1 MKTRLEDSRR
11 RSVEEDTR
19 YENVGIYDGFHFP
32 ERTSEIT
39 DFTSA
44 RFKPAFLACFLA
56 FAIRVANSSIEGGE
70 MAFMMTV
77 SLLAITTI

>member
-1 MKTRLEDSRR
+1 MPGWLHKEAGHWNQEILER
-11 RSVEEDTR
+11 VLA
-19 YENVGIYDGFHFP
+19 HFP

-39 DFTSA
+39 DLTSA

-56 FAIRVANSSIEGGE
+56 FAIRVENSSIEGGE

-77 SLLAITTI
+77 SLLAITTN